1 MMINNARKK
10 EDCLLFKNVRET
22 GKEERKHEEKYI

>member
-1 MMINNARKK
+1 MMMINNVRKK
-10 EDCLLFKNVRET
+10 DCLLFKNVRET

>member
-1 MMINNARKK
+1 MQGKK
-10 EDCLLFKNVRET
+10 EDCLLFKNMRET